1 MSVATELFALDHGA
15 LVIDLSPLAPPLRI
29 RPWEDGLDVAR
40 QESGEWRTL
49 ERTAD
54 LRIAL
59 DVEDPVWTPMGRFV
73 SSIPRRARVQAQ
85 RCGEHEVAALRLL
98 RLHPRARVI
107 ARTPNLL
114 WLVARLADERGLEA
128 ALAALDGTPSEVLAA
143 CLGGPIAPGA
153 VGLLGRVLPEE
164 REEAGEALFVA
175 LRSRPVVSA
184 LRHASEVEAAG
195 LRAACRHEAHCTK
208 PLLRRLL
215 RYRGNASIADDW
227 IDQYER
233 AIALGHRLG
242 FTNPQAQVDRGYAHG
257 LFMRWRKRALSAQG
271 PLDPD
276 AYEYPEPPIAETAT
290 IVFVRNSAELFSEG
304 SARFNCLFESDE
316 ECRDGKLAAYRV
328 LSPERATLLI
338 CSETRE
344 IEDLRGL
351 RNADVSDETRR
362 AVYAWIASANA
373 ASARADAVPVRDP
386 DPEAS

>member
-29 RPWEDGLDVAR
+29 QPWEDGLDVAR

-73 SSIPRRARVQAQ
+73 SAIPRRARVQAQ

-164 REEAGEALFVA
+164 RERAGESLFAA
-175 LRSRPVVSA
+175 LRSRRVVRA
-184 LRHASEVEAAG
+184 LRHKPVVGAEFLAATSK
-195 LRAACRHEAHCTK
+195 HEEHCTK
-208 PLLRRLL
+208 PFFQRFLHYRWHACEADRMVDVYLRTVALGRRLGIANPEKQVN
-215 RYRGNASIADDW
+215 RGC
-227 IDQYER
+227 
-233 AIALGHRLG
+233 
-242 FTNPQAQVDRGYAHG
+242 VG
-257 LFMRWRKRALSAQG
+257 LPFVRWRKRALSVRG
-271 PLDPD
+271 SLDPE
-276 AYEYPEPPIAETAT
+276 AHRFPPPA
-290 IVFVRNSAELFSEG
+290 IVGTEDIIPLLNSGELCREG
-304 SARFNCLFESDE
+304 EEMRNCLFTYDE
-316 ECRDGKLAAYRV
+316 QCREGIFSAYRV
-328 LSPERATLLI
+328 LAPERATLVVYRDSLELEELRAWKNGEA
-338 CSETRE
+338 SVETRH
-344 IEDLRGL
+344 
-351 RNADVSDETRR
+351 
-362 AVYAWIASANA
+362 AVFEWIAA
-373 ASARADAVPVRDP
+373 AAAEKVRELDP
-386 DPEAS
+386 DAS